1 MSVAKNNSGLWVGY
15 FAPGMDHGAGAG
27 VYSTRVLAIGR
38 YLQSVMNLSVNR
50 DIYVPLYHIDTI
62 CSGYDFFND
71 QYDECY

>member
-1 MSVAKNNSGLWVGY
+1 M
-15 FAPGMDHGAGAG
+15 FAISPWAGAG

-62 CSGYDFFND
+62 CSGYDFFNEH
-71 QYDECY
+71 YDECY